1 MSRIGKKILSAFIE
15 TTDDKKEQNPDRDG
29 GNNAGGSGT
38 GGTGGSRTNR
48 SSTSGNSTSESGMT
62 GSGVAGSSTTG
73 YANTRTIPDE
83 GNRPAGNPRFIE
95 YFDKLFSEANIP
107 GPDYYEFSKMIEAM
121 QAIPDEQARFYAAY
135 AGLQVQGLDK
145 EKLLSTAGEYLRILS
160 ADAGHFQ
167 ATVDSALQEKVQ
179 RRAAEAEEKGE
190 RIRQL
195 SREILELQGQITA
208 LQTEIRENKEKIEAS
223 SGGYAVECERRKAR
237 IEDDIEK
244 IKHYI
249 H

>member
-15 TTDDKKEQNPDRDG
+15 TTDDKKEHE
-29 GNNAGGSGT
+29 S
-38 GGTGGSRTNR
+38 STNR
-48 SSTSGNSTSESGMT
+48 SGPN
-62 GSGVAGSSTTG
+62 GSSTNGSTTTVSSGSSSIGSSTPGNGTSG
-73 YANTRTIPDE
+73 YITAHNLPGE
-83 GNRPAGNPRFIE
+83 GNRPAGNPRFME

-145 EKLLSTAGEYLRILS
+145 EKLLSTAGEYLRVLS

-179 RRAAEAEEKGE
+179 RRTTEAEEKGE

-195 SREILELQGQITA
+195 SQEILDLQGQITA
-208 LQTEIRENKEKIEAS
+208 LQAEIRENKEKIESS
-223 SGGYAVECERRKAR
+223 SGGYTVESERRRAR
-237 IEDDIEK
+237 IEADVEK

>member
-1 MSRIGKKILSAFIE
+1 MSRIGKKILSAFVE

-29 GNNAGGSGT
+29 RDSPGG
-38 GGTGGSRTNR
+38 GGTGAVSGS
-48 SSTSGNSTSESGMT
+48 SAT
-62 GSGVAGSSTTG
+62 GSGMSGSNMTG
-73 YANTRTIPDE
+73 NGTSGYTNARNLPVE

-145 EKLLSTAGEYLRILS
+145 EKLLSTAGEYLRVLS
-160 ADAGHFQ
+160 SDAGHFQ

-179 RRAAEAEEKGE
+179 RRTTEAEEKGE

-195 SREILELQGQITA
+195 SQEILDLQSQITA
-208 LQTEIRENKEKIEAS
+208 LQAEIRENKEKIESS
-223 SGGYAVECERRKAR
+223 SGGYTVESERRRAR
-237 IEDDIEK
+237 IEADIEK

>member
-1 MSRIGKKILSAFIE
+1 MSRIGKKILSAFVE
-15 TTDDKKEQNPDRDG
+15 TTDDKKEQNPDRDS

-38 GGTGGSRTNR
+38 GGTGG
-48 SSTSGNSTSESGMT
+48 
-62 GSGVAGSSTTG
+62 GSGSSTTG
-73 YANTRTIPDE
+73 SSTSGSGAAVSGTSGYTNARNIPGE
-83 GNRPAGNPRFIE
+83 SNRPAGNPRFIE

-135 AGLQVQGLDK
+135 TGLQVQGLDK

-160 ADAGHFQ
+160 ADASHFQ

-179 RRAAEAEEKGE
+179 RRATEAEEKSE

-195 SREILELQGQITA
+195 SQEILELQGQITA

-223 SGGYAVECERRKAR
+223 SGGYTVECERRKAQ
-237 IEDDIEK
+237 IETDIEK